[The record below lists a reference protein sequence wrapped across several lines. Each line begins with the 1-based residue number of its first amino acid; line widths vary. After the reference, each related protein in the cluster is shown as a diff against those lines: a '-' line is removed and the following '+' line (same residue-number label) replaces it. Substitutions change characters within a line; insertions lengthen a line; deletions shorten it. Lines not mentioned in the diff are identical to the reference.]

1 MSPVSDEL
9 KRRAMRPRLK
19 FGRGILSELSSEWGK
34 YVVVTQP
41 PAWDRAKSMLSRE
54 PESVLFVKSMERKKV
69 EAAEKRLPDSENII
83 GIGGGAALD
92 MAKFVGWKR
101 RIEPVLVPGIAS
113 VDACVTNA
121 IAVRDKGK
129 VHYIGFVLPRT
140 IICDFKLMSGA
151 PRHFNRAG
159 IGDILSIHTGVFDWG
174 LAAEAGEVEFIKGV
188 ARQAEALVDDLE
200 EYAKDIHAVTDEA
213 LEFLIRAYAEENAL
227 CLKVGHPR
235 SEEGSEHFF
244 AYNVE
249 RLTGRNFVH
258 GELVSLGVFLMSRL
272 QDNQHERIKGILDKT
287 GVRYQPRALGLKR
300 KEVEKALLTLPVYV
314 KEEDLF
320 FSVINEKGLNQHILE
335 ALLGGLRF

>member
-1 MSPVSDEL
+1 
-9 KRRAMRPRLK
+9 MRPRLK
-19 FGRGILSELSSEWGK
+19 FGRGILYELSSEWGK
-34 YVVVTQP
+34 CVVITQP
-41 PAWDRAKSMLSRE
+41 PAWDRAKSMLSCE
-54 PESVLFVKSMERKKV
+54 PEGILFVKSMERKKA
-69 EAAEKRLPDSENII
+69 EAAEKRLPEAETII

-101 RIEPVLVPGIAS
+101 RLEPVLVPGIAS

-174 LAAEAGEVEFIKGV
+174 LAAEAGEVEFIKGI
-188 ARQAEALVDDLE
+188 ARQAEALVDELE
-200 EYAKDIHAVTDEA
+200 EYATDIRAVTDEA

-227 CLKVGHPR
+227 CLKVGHARP
-235 SEEGSEHFF
+235 EEGSEHFF

-249 RLTGRNFVH
+249 RITGKSLVH

-272 QDNQHERIKGILDKT
+272 QDNQHKRIKGILDRT
-287 GVRYQPRALGLKR
+287 GVRYHPRTLGLKR
-300 KEVEKALLTLPVYV
+300 KEIEKALFTLQAYV
-314 KEEDLF
+314 KEEGLF
-320 FSVINEKGLNQHILE
+320 FSIINKKGLNEGALE
-335 ALLGGLRF
+335 ALLEGLRF